1 MTDLPSLITRA
12 RSEKPY
18 DRLVQELADELEKYV
33 WRPIETAPKE
43 EDDILVRLG
52 YDNEIFRAHWIQ
64 YDLENGGWWSTTDI
78 GPLNPTHWMPI
89 PSAS

>member
-12 RSEKPY
+12 RKDKPY

-33 WRPIETAPKE
+33 WRGMDSAPKGE
-43 EDDILVRLG
+43 TVLCRLG
-52 YDNEIFRAHWIQ
+52 
-64 YDLENGGWWSTTDI
+64 NGELFSALHIEGCGWQVATDFKLPI
-78 GPLNPTHWMPI
+78 NPVAWMPI